1 MSVDQN
7 SDSYVRIGMPE
18 LYGGLQRVAE
28 GNQRLEAKVDTALS
42 IQTLRQEHMAK
53 EIARLESKQVELE
66 AYIETVDRKPVVTT
80 RALITAVTVVGT
92 IAGTISAVAAIVI
105 K

>member
-7 SDSYVRIGMPE
+7 SDGYVRIGMPE

-42 IQTLRQEHMAK
+42 IQTLRQEHMSK
-53 EIARLESKQVELE
+53 EIARLESKQIELE

-92 IAGTISAVAAIVI
+92 IVGTISTVATLII
-105 K
+105 R